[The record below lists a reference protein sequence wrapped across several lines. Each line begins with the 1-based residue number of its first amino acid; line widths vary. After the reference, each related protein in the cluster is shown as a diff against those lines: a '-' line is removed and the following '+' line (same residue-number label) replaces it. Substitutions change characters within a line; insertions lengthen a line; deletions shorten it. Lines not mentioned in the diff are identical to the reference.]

1 LYKIKTKVPSGDL
14 WASMRT
20 SIIVAMIL
28 LAALTRLLPHPF
40 NFTAVTAMGLFG
52 AAYFRNEKHFAFIVP
67 ILAMI
72 VSDIC
77 LEFISGYGFHSGTWL
92 VYSTFTLVIAFGL
105 FILRKVNLLNVVL
118 ASLGGSIFFFLITN
132 FAFLYP
138 ASPVNNPALGQYTHD
153 FQGIIA
159 SYTAGLPFF
168 KNAIVGDLFYSG
180 LLFGAFELAK
190 KFYKPLQTA

>member
-1 LYKIKTKVPSGDL
+1 
-14 WASMRT
+14 MRT
-20 SIIVAMIL
+20 SILVTMII
-28 LAALTRLLPHPF
+28 LAALSRLLPHPF

-67 ILAMI
+67 LFAMLL
-72 VSDIC
+72 SDIC
-77 LEFISGYGFHSGTWL
+77 LEFITGYGFHSGTWL
-92 VYSTFTLVIAFGL
+92 VYSTFALVIAFGFL
-105 FILRKVNLLNVVL
+105 VLKKVSLLNVVL
-118 ASLGGSIFFFLITN
+118 ASLGGSLIFFLITN
-132 FAFLYP
+132 FALFYP

-153 FQGIIA
+153 FSGILA

-180 LLFGAFELAK
+180 LLFGSFELAK